1 MNDLIEFHN
10 VVLNSSLTKEFNLIN
25 LGDIN
30 AEFEWDLGFMKDYFQ
45 ITPLRGIVS
54 SNQRIKF

>member
-1 MNDLIEFHN
+1 MNDQLEFHN

-30 AEFEWDLGFMKDYFQ
+30 ADFEWDLGFME
-45 ITPLRGIVS
+45 
-54 SNQRIKF
+54 